1 MCIYV
6 YTDSRYH
13 WFQAVR
19 VSVDITETRRGIRNR
34 SSHLSQ
40 TRPRHDTSRISWDN
54 RFISTPRI
62 PFGNG
67 TTDSFLGIS
76 RLRSGGKI
84 GEDTDSI
91 SILFFS
97 ILFFFVISLWI
108 SEIFIIRFFWTILPR
123 GNNIFIELQWD
134 LFSYFFLSF
143 SRSLFR
149 YSSWLSGV
157 WMEFFTSIQWDKSPE
172 ENRISVI
179 LNRELLQIVMM
190 NYVSSFESL
199 LSKVIQRRSHP
210 VPPGHP
216 SGLRSTTPDPSS
228 NTGRGSPSTHRPRKR
243 GPLVIHS
250 WNTCARAIK
259 A

>member
-108 SEIFIIRFFWTILPR
+108 SEILLDSSGQFCPEEITSLSSYNETCSR
-123 GNNIFIELQWD
+123 IF
-134 LFSYFFLSF
+134 FFLF
-143 SRSLFR
+143 P
-149 YSSWLSGV
+149 V
-157 WMEFFTSIQWDKSPE
+157 PFF
-172 ENRISVI
+172 VI
-179 LNRELLQIVMM
+179 L
-190 NYVSSFESL
+190 
-199 LSKVIQRRSHP
+199 
-210 VPPGHP
+210 
-216 SGLRSTTPDPSS
+216 
-228 NTGRGSPSTHRPRKR
+228 RG
-243 GPLVIHS
+243 
-250 WNTCARAIK
+250 
-259 A
+259 

>member
-1 MCIYV
+1 MFHIVVYTVGRIRGVPNRIQRSVPDLSWATFRRANLSFSFILPSCVCIYV

-108 SEIFIIRFFWTILPR
+108 SEILLDSSEQFCPEEITSLSSYNETCSR
-123 GNNIFIELQWD
+123 IF
-134 LFSYFFLSF
+134 FFLF
-143 SRSLFR
+143 P
-149 YSSWLSGV
+149 V
-157 WMEFFTSIQWDKSPE
+157 PFF
-172 ENRISVI
+172 VI
-179 LNRELLQIVMM
+179 L
-190 NYVSSFESL
+190 
-199 LSKVIQRRSHP
+199 
-210 VPPGHP
+210 
-216 SGLRSTTPDPSS
+216 
-228 NTGRGSPSTHRPRKR
+228 RG
-243 GPLVIHS
+243 
-250 WNTCARAIK
+250 
-259 A
+259 